1 MRAIGNVRRRYT
13 PEQWIMLD
21 IKEVTKEIYDE
32 IRRLDLETVQT
43 RQVNGDLRLAAPR
56 SRTPPKAV
64 DDRSAAIVWAAE

>member
-21 IKEVTKEIYDE
+21 VKEVTKEIYDE
-32 IRRLDLETVQT
+32 IRRLDLGTVQT
-43 RQVNGDLRLAAPR
+43 GQMNGDRHPAAPK

-64 DDRSAAIVWAAE
+64 DDRSVAVVWAAE